1 MRAIRIAVL
10 ALLAAAAVSST
21 ACTNP
26 MGPKPAGDTV
36 ASSGV

>member
-1 MRAIRIAVL
+1 MRSIRVVVLVVL
-10 ALLAAAAVSST
+10 AAMAVASS

-36 ASSGV
+36 ASTGV